1 MGQPRGRANREGHR
15 ARLARSGSNVSITAN
30 AQAIADDF
38 SSLVGNEKLEL
49 LIEISEKLHSLPER
63 YLDHPELLER
73 VEECQSPV
81 YLFVEV
87 NSGVVNVFLTAP
99 REAPTTRAFAG
110 ILHSALNGESVDTVL
125 NFDDDYPSMLGIT
138 ELVSPLRMRGIR
150 GMLARIKRQVAEKN
164 Q

>member
-1 MGQPRGRANREGHR
+1 M
-15 ARLARSGSNVSITAN
+15 NVTDKALE
-30 AQAIADDF
+30 IADDF
-38 SSLVGNEKLEL
+38 SSLQGNEKLEL
-49 LIEISEKLHSLPER
+49 LIEISEKLPALPER

-87 NSGVVNVFLTAP
+87 ENGIVRIFLTAP

-110 ILHSALNGESVDTVL
+110 ILHACLDGESTNTVL

-138 ELVSPLRMRGIR
+138 DLVSPLRMRGMR
-150 GMLARIKRQVAEKN
+150 GMLARIKRQVAEKIR
-164 Q
+164 

>member
-1 MGQPRGRANREGHR
+1 MT
-15 ARLARSGSNVSITAN
+15 ITEKAL
-30 AQAIADDF
+30 AIADDF

-49 LIEISEKLHSLPER
+49 LIEISEKLPPLPER
-63 YLDHPELLER
+63 YVDHPDLMER

-87 NSGVVNVFLTAP
+87 NEGLVNVFLTAP

-110 ILHSALNGESVDTVL
+110 ILHSALDGESVETVL

-150 GMLARIKRQVAEKN
+150 GMLARIKRQVSEKIR
-164 Q
+164 